1 MKIAIA
7 TTDGNVLAR
16 EADRAPGFVLYE
28 IEGGTARRLEYR
40 RNRRSPRSV
49 VAAIKPRDISNTLS
63 DCSVVVAGSIG
74 AHARDFLENTGIE
87 VVVTSEW
94 LVDRAAAL
102 FALTALMDDS
112 RVDPE
117 DLEAY
122 PRDIDVSD
130 DGFDA

>member
-7 TTDGNVLAR
+7 TTDGNVLAM
-16 EADRAPGFVLYE
+16 EPDRAPGFVLYE
-28 IEGGTARRLEYR
+28 IEAGCARRLEYR
-40 RNRRSPRSV
+40 RNRRGPRSAV
-49 VAAIKPRDISNTLS
+49 PMIKPRDISNTLR
-63 DCSVVVAGSIG
+63 DCSVVVTGSIG

-102 FALTALMDDS
+102 FALTLLTDDS
-112 RVDPE
+112 RIDPE

-122 PRDIDVSD
+122 PRVVDAMD

>member
-7 TTDGNVLAR
+7 TTDGNVLAM
-16 EADRAPGFVLYE
+16 EPDRAPGFVLYE
-28 IEGGTARRLEYR
+28 IEAGSARRLEYR
-40 RNRRSPRSV
+40 RNRRGPRSAV
-49 VAAIKPRDISNTLS
+49 PMIKPRDISNTLS

-102 FALTALMDDS
+102 FALTLLTDDS
-112 RVDPE
+112 RIDPE

-122 PRDIDVSD
+122 PRVIDATD

>member
-7 TTDGNVLAR
+7 TTDGTVLAR
-16 EADRAPGFVLYE
+16 EPDRAPGFVLYE
-28 IEGGTARRLEYR
+28 ITAGHARRLEYR
-40 RNRRSPRSV
+40 KNMRGPRSV
-49 VAAIKPRDISNTLS
+49 VPMIKPRDISNTLA

-74 AHARDFLENTGIE
+74 AHARNFLEDTGIE

-102 FALTALMDDS
+102 FALTMLTDDS

-122 PRDIDVSD
+122 PREISAMD